1 MPRTTYDRPD
11 RLLSKAAVSR
21 RLAVSTTTVGRLLAR
36 GDLPFTRVGERGI
49 RVRESVVEAYVDART
64 ERRGAS

>member
-1 MPRTTYDRPD
+1 MPRTTDDRPD

-21 RLAVSTTTVGRLLAR
+21 RLAVSTTTVARLLAR
-36 GDLPFTRVGERGI
+36 GELAYTRVDERGV
-49 RVRESVVEAYVDART
+49 RVRESVVEAYIDART